1 MTGFLWSSQAEDL
14 GVTRVLNSLDHALD
28 SASLGFWMQ
37 GEAKQHVSNRAAA
50 RFGSE
55 GDDVSGPWAP
65 LSPVT
70 IADRLRQQYGSG
82 PILHRSGGLEDY
94 IVNASGSMTMDPSG
108 VTFQTPEPTG
118 DPTLQAKFNTAQT
131 GARGAVPARP
141 VIGLNET
148 DAATLL
154 NSLAMSIQ
162 AAIEGGIL

>member
-1 MTGFLWSSQAEDL
+1 MTGFLWSSEAEDL
-14 GVTRVLNSLDHALD
+14 GVTKVLTALDRAID
-28 SASLGFWMQ
+28 SASLAFWMQ
-37 GEAKQHVSNRAAA
+37 GEAKHHLSERAAI
-50 RFGSE
+50 RFSGE

-94 IVNASGSMTMDPSG
+94 IVNASGTMTMDPSG

-118 DPTLQAKFNTAQT
+118 DPVLQAKFNTAQS
-131 GARGAVPARP
+131 GARGVVPARP
-141 VIGLNET
+141 VVGLNET